1 MKKIRVHNFAFSIL
15 NILYFVGAVLSV
27 FICGFN
33 RFNQLTCYSSI
44 VCLPLC
50 FLICFMIISGFN
62 RNGSITIN
70 IVLFCA
76 FLRYVVLPAFQS
88 INPVYRFAKYEC
100 TDTALIDKSIFLM
113 CYELLFIS
121 IFFAMYARTHKTA
134 IKDFVSLAKN
144 SGQSIERFPPKDN
157 MYGAIILFCCFSVS
171 LGFLN
176 RNIFKQISF
185 IVIKSNSGT
194 RVGQISSNSTSL
206 DMILRQIFVIGIF
219 SLFVVFV
226 TSLKRKLYNS
236 RPRMAV
242 NLSLLAALC
251 CIGIIIAEQRSSQIY
266 CAFASIVLLVQMFSE
281 YKKRIFRVLIAG
293 AAVVLAMLTIY
304 KTFYA
309 FRYGSYLDAISNSSS
324 SMNDLVQTMEI
335 YLLGPLSVSSAIKF
349 GSAFGGISLS
359 QLLYDIC
366 RSSIGLSFLVK
377 SQDSVLTSAS
387 YNLFVTSGNHT
398 SGFLLPITG
407 QGYLTF
413 GIIFSPVLICI
424 CFYAAFKLEKVM
436 LTSKSAYV
444 VYFSAYVFIRL
455 ATCMVSSNLNT
466 VLNAATSILISAGVV
481 YTIQW
486 LLIKMA
492 GTRKR
497 YSDK

>member
-1 MKKIRVHNFAFSIL
+1 MKKIRVHNFTFSVL
-15 NILYFVGAVLSV
+15 DTLYFVGAIISIL
-27 FICGFN
+27 ICG
-33 RFNQLTCYSSI
+33 FNQLTCYSSI
-44 VCLPLC
+44 VFLPMC
-50 FLICFMIISGFN
+50 FLICFMIISGFG
-62 RNGSITIN
+62 RNGSMTVKIA
-70 IVLFCA
+70 LLCA
-76 FLRYVVLPAFQS
+76 FLRYVVLPVFQS
-88 INPVYRFAKYEC
+88 INPVYRFARYEC
-100 TDTALIDKSIFLM
+100 TDTALMDKSIFLM

-121 IFFAMYARTHKTA
+121 AFFVMYTRTHKA
-134 IKDFVSLAKN
+134 LNKNFSNLAESDVN
-144 SGQSIERFPPKDN
+144 PIDRFPPKNN
-157 MYGAIILFCCFSVS
+157 MYGAIIIFCCFSMAMGV
-171 LGFLN
+171 LN

-185 IVIKSNSGT
+185 IVIKSNSGV
-194 RVGQISSNSTSL
+194 RVGEISSNSNSI

-226 TSLKRKLYNS
+226 TSLRRKHYNS
-236 RPRMAV
+236 RPQMVV
-242 NLSLLAALC
+242 NLSLLASLC
-251 CIGIIIAEQRSSQIY
+251 CISIIIAEQRSSQIY
-266 CAFASIVLLVQMFSE
+266 CAFASIVLLVQMFAE
-281 YKKRIFRVLIAG
+281 YKKRIFKVLIAG
-293 AAVVLAMLTIY
+293 AAAVLAMLTVY

-324 SMNDLVQTMEI
+324 NINDLVQTMEI

-349 GSAFGGISLS
+349 GEIFGGISLS

-377 SQDSVLTSAS
+377 NQDAVLTSAS
-387 YNLFVTSGNHT
+387 YNLFVTSGSST

-407 QGYLTF
+407 QGYLAF
-413 GIIFSPVLICI
+413 GVIFSPVLICC
-424 CFYAAFKLEKVM
+424 CFYVAFKLEKLM

-486 LLIKMA
+486 LLTKMTGA
-492 GTRKR
+492 RKS